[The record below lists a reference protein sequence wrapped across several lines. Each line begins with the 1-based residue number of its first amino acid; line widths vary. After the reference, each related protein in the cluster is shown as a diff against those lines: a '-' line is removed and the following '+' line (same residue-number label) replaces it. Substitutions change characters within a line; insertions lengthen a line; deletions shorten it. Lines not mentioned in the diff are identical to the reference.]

1 MGRKNHRMLPVM
13 DRRVVAGVALALAL
27 GVPLGTL
34 LVVAAILA
42 CPVAMYFGMR
52 AMGSQQES
60 GPAEMRRHAED
71 PDPQST
77 PKEYERETR

>member
-1 MGRKNHRMLPVM
+1 MTHARLWLWLGGVL
-13 DRRVVAGVALALAL
+13 AGVALALAL

-52 AMGSQQES
+52 GVGSQQES
-60 GPAEMRRHAED
+60 RPAERSRHAED
-71 PDPQST
+71 PDPRRT
-77 PKEYERETR
+77 PKEYEREIR